1 MRSNS
6 GARATILALW
16 ILAASAAL
24 IHFTRG
30 ALSSRYKAVRQ
41 LKDVYFLPSAELTRS
56 SSLGYRAALADIL
69 YAHVLVSY
77 GQHFQEKRRFE
88 FVAQYLNAIVGLD
101 PTFREPYRMADT
113 LITLQPESPRF
124 EDYQA
129 ARALQERGL
138 KQFPTDSELW
148 LIAGQFSAYLAA
160 NWVPEAHREEY
171 RLDGARKLSRSCE
184 LISSNQNIPHHCITA
199 ARIYSQAGQLG
210 AAQRF
215 LERVLTISEDPEIR
229 SLAGGFLQSIAG
241 EGQRARIDDRFR
253 RLRVLWGNDLRF
265 VSREQLQLLGPGFD
279 PAHCAGPHT
288 PTPDCATTF
297 RDWGELQEDD

>member
-1 MRSNS
+1 MKSNS
-6 GARATILALW
+6 GARSTLFVLCILAT
-16 ILAASAAL
+16 AVVA
-24 IHFTRG
+24 IHFTRA
-30 ALSSRYKAVRQ
+30 ALFSRYQAARRQ
-41 LKDVYFLPSAELTRS
+41 KDVYFLPSAELTRS
-56 SSLGYRAALADIL
+56 SSLGYRSALADLL

-88 FVAQYLNAIVGLD
+88 FVAQYLDAITRLD
-101 PTFREPYRMADT
+101 PKFREPYRMADT
-113 LITLQPESPRF
+113 LITLQPEPPRF

-138 KQFPTDSELW
+138 KQFPNDSELW

-160 NWVPEAHREEY
+160 NWVPEEHREEY
-171 RLDGARKLSRSCE
+171 RLDGAKKLSRSCE

-199 ARIYSQAGQLG
+199 ARLFDQAGQLG

-229 SLAGGFLQSIAG
+229 SIAGGYLQSIAG
-241 EGQRARIDDRFR
+241 EGQRSKIEDRFR
-253 RLRVLWGNDLRF
+253 RLRQLWANDLRF

-279 PAHCAGPHT
+279 PARCAGPRS
-288 PTPDCATTF
+288 PSPECATTF
-297 RDWGELQEDD
+297 RDWGELVSDD

>member
-6 GARATILALW
+6 GRGATLFVLAV
-16 ILAASAAL
+16 LAAAAFAV
-24 IHFTRG
+24 HVTRG
-30 ALSSRYKAVRQ
+30 ELFARYKAVRR
-41 LKDVYFLPSAELTRS
+41 LSDVYFLPSAELTRA
-56 SSLGYRAALADIL
+56 SSLGYRSALADLL

-88 FVAQYLNAIVGLD
+88 HVARYLDAITRLD
-101 PTFREPYRMADT
+101 PKFREPYRMADT
-113 LITLQPESPRF
+113 LITLQPEVPRV
-124 EDYQA
+124 EDYRA
-129 ARALQERGL
+129 ARTLQERGL
-138 KQFPTDSELW
+138 AEFPNDSELW

-160 NWVPEAHREEY
+160 NYVPEDQREEY
-171 RLDGARKLSRSCE
+171 RLDGAKKLSRSCE

-199 ARIYSQAGQLG
+199 ALLFNRAGQLG

-229 SLAGGFLQSIAG
+229 SIAGGYLQSIAG

-253 RLRVLWGNDLRF
+253 RLRALWSEDLRF

-279 PAHCAGPHT
+279 PARCAGPRS

-297 RDWGELQEDD
+297 RDWGQLVEDN